1 MIKEAS
7 ITRVECPAC
16 GYRLFDKGVQA
27 SGPVQTKCTR
37 CKRVWEVELATD
49 EFKQV
54 SRKPKARRKGDSAS
68 P

>member
-27 SGPVQTKCTR
+27 CGPVQTKCTR

-54 SRKPKARRKGDSAS
+54 SGKPIARRKGENES

>member
-7 ITRVECPAC
+7 IMRVKCPAC
-16 GYRLFDKGVQA
+16 GYRLLDKGDKA
-27 SGPVQTKCTR
+27 CGPVQTKCTR

-49 EFKQV
+49 EFKQIN
-54 SRKPKARRKGDSAS
+54 RKSETRRKGDSDS

>member
-1 MIKEAS
+1 MIKEDVLA
-7 ITRVECPAC
+7 RVECPVC
-16 GYRLFDKGVQA
+16 GHRLMDKGDNA
-27 SGPVQTKCTR
+27 AGPVQTKCTK